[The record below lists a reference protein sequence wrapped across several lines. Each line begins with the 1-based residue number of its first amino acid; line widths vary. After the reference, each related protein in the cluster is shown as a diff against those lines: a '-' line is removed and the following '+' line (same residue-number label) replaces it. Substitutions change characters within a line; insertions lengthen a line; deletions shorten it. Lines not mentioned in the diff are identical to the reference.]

1 MGKNNKKGNYLVGG
15 IIAIILGF
23 LIIGCM
29 PTDNNY
35 VPNNNSDSNY
45 SENILDVNNNFEENV
60 TNKDDGQ
67 KEENKV
73 DNFEE
78 NENVV
83 TDNKEGKV
91 DSQLKISYIDVGQAD
106 SILIQNEGKNMLID
120 AGNNADGELLVK
132 YLKGLRY
139 K

>member
-23 LIIGCM
+23 LIIGGT

-91 DSQLKISYIDVGQAD
+91 DSQLKISCIDVGQAD

>member
-1 MGKNNKKGNYLVGG
+1 MDWKNNKKGNYLVGG

-23 LIIGCM
+23 LIIGGM
-29 PTDNNY
+29 PIDNNY
-35 VPNNNSDSNY
+35 VSDNN
-45 SENILDVNNNFEENV
+45 SENISENV

-67 KEENKV
+67 KVES
-73 DNFEE
+73 
-78 NENVV
+78 
-83 TDNKEGKV
+83 KV
-91 DSQLKISYIDVGQAD
+91 DSELKISYIDVGQAD

-120 AGNNADGELLVK
+120 AGNNADGDLIVK

>member
-23 LIIGCM
+23 LIIGGM